1 MNHIRTSPILPSAL
15 FFLVTALLLPGLSPA
30 AFAKGGYFA
39 DQYVSVA
46 GFQKDHFGKS
56 EGDDQKFIPP
66 ADQSTTRPPAL
77 FSALS
82 PLPAPASEVPFTGS
96 QARAPPLS

>member
-1 MNHIRTSPILPSAL
+1 MLPAAL
-15 FFLVTALLLPGLSPA
+15 FFLVSALLLPGSYPA
-30 AFAKGGYFA
+30 ASAKGGYFA
-39 DQYVSVA
+39 DQFASIA
-46 GFQKDHFGKS
+46 SFQKDHLGEP

-66 ADQSTTRPPAL
+66 TDRSTTLPPAL

-82 PLPAPASEVPFTGS
+82 PRPAPASDVPFTVN